1 MSTRK
6 RLRETPSTPRGT
18 KKPQIVPSAV
28 LEHAPGH
35 ENPRKRSPC
44 RAARDFDRNRPCKE
58 RGRKESKMDKRQK
71 RRAEYKSW
79 KKGYYHLC
87 TDGKKGTIC
96 HDEAEYVY
104 LVNTISLL
112 DLLFPVKV
120 HFYEV
125 MRSHVHLLLSGRGAD
140 CVAVFDYVKSRI
152 NKRLVADGHPPLP
165 EDYDFKLIPVVDE
178 DQMRNNGVY
187 IARNASEVMN
197 IRPGGYMFG
206 SSMAFYSDVP
216 RLFETVW
223 AGDLPVRMLRKMFQT
238 HVSIPPDRLIHPGL
252 GMVLP
257 HSFVDMGV
265 LYKVFPTAKEFET
278 RLVKDYEAFV
288 EIADQIGEEISF
300 SVEETKDIVKQEL
313 MIEGRKLSDL
323 SNDDRCA
330 LAVRLHKKYRLDAV
344 TLSQAV
350 FLPARIISQALKSK
364 KYKE

>member
-1 MSTRK
+1 MSPRK
-6 RLRETPSTPRGT
+6 RLRETLSTHRGT
-18 KKPQIVPSAV
+18 KMPQIVPSAV

-35 ENPRKRSPC
+35 ENPQKRSPC

-265 LYKVFPTAKEFET
+265 MYKVFPTAKEFET

>member
-1 MSTRK
+1 
-6 RLRETPSTPRGT
+6 
-18 KKPQIVPSAV
+18 
-28 LEHAPGH
+28 
-35 ENPRKRSPC
+35 
-44 RAARDFDRNRPCKE
+44 
-58 RGRKESKMDKRQK
+58 MDKRQK

-125 MRSHVHLLLSGRGAD
+125 MRSHVHLLISGRGAD

-165 EDYDFKLIPVVDE
+165 EGYDFKLIPIVDE
-178 DQMRNNGVY
+178 DQMRNNGIY
-187 IARNASEVMN
+187 IARNASEVLN
-197 IRPGGYMFG
+197 IRPGSYLFG

-223 AGDLPVRMLRKMFQT
+223 AGDLPVRRLRKMFQT
-238 HVSIPPDRLIHPGL
+238 HVSIPPNRLIHPGL

-288 EIADQIGEEISF
+288 EIADQIGEEITF

-323 SNDDRCA
+323 SHEDRCA

-350 FLPARIISQALKSK
+350 FLPARIISQAIKSK

>member
-1 MSTRK
+1 M
-6 RLRETPSTPRGT
+6 
-18 KKPQIVPSAV
+18 
-28 LEHAPGH
+28 
-35 ENPRKRSPC
+35 
-44 RAARDFDRNRPCKE
+44 
-58 RGRKESKMDKRQK
+58 
-71 RRAEYKSW
+71 
-79 KKGYYHLC
+79 
-87 TDGKKGTIC
+87 
-96 HDEAEYVY
+96 
-104 LVNTISLL
+104 VNTISLL

-125 MRSHVHLLLSGRGAD
+125 MRSHVHLLISGRCAD

-165 EDYDFKLIPVVDE
+165 EGDDFKLIPIVDE
-178 DQMRNNGVY
+178 DQMRNNGIY
-187 IARNASEVMN
+187 IARNASEVLN
-197 IRPGGYMFG
+197 IRPGSYLFG

-223 AGDLPVRMLRKMFQT
+223 AGDLPVRRLRKMFQT
-238 HVSIPPDRLIHPGL
+238 HVSIPPNRLIHPGL

-288 EIADQIGEEISF
+288 EIADQIGEEITF
-300 SVEETKDIVKQEL
+300 SVEETKDIVEQEL

-323 SNDDRCA
+323 SHEDRCA

-350 FLPARIISQALKSK
+350 FLPARIISQAIKSK

>member
-1 MSTRK
+1 
-6 RLRETPSTPRGT
+6 
-18 KKPQIVPSAV
+18 
-28 LEHAPGH
+28 
-35 ENPRKRSPC
+35 
-44 RAARDFDRNRPCKE
+44 
-58 RGRKESKMDKRQK
+58 MDKRQK

-125 MRSHVHLLLSGRGAD
+125 MRSHVHLLLSGRGEH
-140 CVAVFDYVKSRI
+140 CVAVFDYVRSRI

-165 EDYDFKLIPVVDE
+165 KDYDFKLIPVVDE
-178 DQMRNNGVY
+178 DQMRNNGIY
-187 IARNASEVMN
+187 IARNASEVLN
-197 IRPGGYMFG
+197 IRPGGYLFG
-206 SSMAFYSDVP
+206 SSMAFYSDLP
-216 RLFETVW
+216 RLFETVR
-223 AGDLPVRMLRKMFQT
+223 AGDLSVRTLRKMFQT
-238 HVSIPPDRLIHPGL
+238 HVSIPSDRLIHPGL

-257 HSFVDMGV
+257 QSFVDMDV
-265 LYKVFPTAKEFET
+265 LYKVFPAAKEFET

-288 EIADQIGEEISF
+288 EIADQMGEEITF
-300 SVEETKDIVKQEL
+300 SVEEAKDIVKQEL
-313 MIEGRKLSDL
+313 MMEGLKLSEL

-330 LAVRLHKKYRLDAV
+330 LAVRLNKKYWLDAV

-350 FLPARIISQALKSK
+350 FIPARIISQALKSK